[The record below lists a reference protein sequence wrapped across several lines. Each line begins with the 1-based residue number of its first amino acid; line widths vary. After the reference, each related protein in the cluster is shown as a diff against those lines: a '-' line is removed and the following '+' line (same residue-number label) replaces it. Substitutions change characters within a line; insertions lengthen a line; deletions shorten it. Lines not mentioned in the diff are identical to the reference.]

1 MTERKTEIVVG
12 LFVFLAIVVVV
23 LGVIWGKELDF
34 WSQRLHITVR
44 FDDVGGL
51 DPGDPV
57 IVRGMRLGE
66 VEHVTLHSQYVEV
79 GLWLRQD
86 VTLSTHSRVTIGSK
100 ELMGGKQVVIH
111 PGEEGKPLQ
120 NGDVLV
126 GTALGDLSR
135 LFGDAHAVL
144 QRMDSVFQQ
153 IQLSWDS
160 EALLKTVRNMETA
173 TGHTAQLIS
182 ETRYDLH
189 LTLSRLE
196 GMSGQWE
203 SDSLALRFSRM
214 VTRLDSTAAL
224 MHQVSMRLQDEDG
237 TLGKLLYDR
246 WLYDQMLL
254 TTSRMDSLITD
265 IKSNPKKYIHFSLF

>member
-1 MTERKTEIVVG
+1 MTERKTEIIVG
-12 LFVFLAIVVVV
+12 LFVFLAIVIVV

-34 WSQRLHITVR
+34 WSQRLHITVH

-66 VEHVTLHSQYVEV
+66 VEQVTLHSQYVEV

-86 VTLSTHSRVTIGSK
+86 VTLSTHSRVTIESK

-160 EALLKTVRNMETA
+160 EALLQTVLNMETA
-173 TGHTAQLIS
+173 TGHTSQLIS
-182 ETRYDLH
+182 ETRRDLH

-196 GMSGQWE
+196 GMSAQWE

-214 VTRLDSTAAL
+214 ITRLDSTAAL

>member
-1 MTERKTEIVVG
+1 MTERKTEIIVG
-12 LFVFLAIVVVV
+12 LFVFLAIVIVV

-34 WSQRLHITVR
+34 WSQRLHITVH

-66 VEHVTLHSQYVEV
+66 VEQVTLHSKYVEV

-86 VTLSTHSRVTIGSK
+86 VTLSTHSRVTIESK

-120 NGDVLV
+120 NGDILV
-126 GTALGDLSR
+126 GTALGDFSR

-160 EALLKTVRNMETA
+160 EALLQTVRNMETA
-173 TGHTAQLIS
+173 TGHTSQLIS
-182 ETRYDLH
+182 ETRRDLH

-196 GMSGQWE
+196 GMSEQWE